1 MDYLALSYEN
11 LRLRKLVFQLE
22 QELQEERDRAFQSV
36 ELLMQGEALR
46 QRIMLDAILGKFPPT
61 PIKGIPCKSNRK
73 HRRIMTRGWK

>member
-36 ELLMQGEALR
+36 ELLTQGEALR
-46 QRIMLDAILGKFPPT
+46 QRIMLDAILGKFPP
-61 PIKGIPCKSNRK
+61 KEVAA
-73 HRRIMTRGWK
+73 